1 MAARI
6 LQGEGLLSG
15 ALVALHDLLE
25 AREQRAARREAF
37 VNEGGVIVSMSVV
50 TPGAVKS
57 CELSRRVAAA
67 AEAALE
73 IAFPGA
79 ERLFSAATVA
89 GPEAFFRVVGDLAEV
104 KRTTVAIENG
114 HPWGRLIDLDVY
126 GSTNAFSRA
135 EIGVPPRRCL
145 VCSEPAKVCGRA
157 KAHTAEA
164 LRAALLRIFLGCEAL
179 S

>member
-1 MAARI
+1 MTARN
-6 LQGEGLLSG
+6 LQGEELLSG
-15 ALVALHDLLE
+15 APVALHDLLE

-37 VNEGGVIVSMSVV
+37 VNGGGVIVSMSVV
-50 TPGAVKS
+50 TPGAIKS
-57 CELSRRVAAA
+57 CELSRRVGAA

-73 IAFPGA
+73 TAFPGA
-79 ERLFSAATVA
+79 ERLFGAETVA
-89 GPEAFFRVVGDLAEV
+89 GPEALFRIAGDPAEV
-104 KRTTVAIENG
+104 KRATIAVESG
-114 HPWGRLIDLDVY
+114 HPWGRLFDLDVY

-145 VCSEPAKVCGRA
+145 VCGEPAKVCGRA

-164 LRAALLRIFLGCEAL
+164 LSSALLRIFLGCEAL